1 VLSVTAIRLQQI
13 DDTNRRDHY
22 YLTPEDECYFLY
34 EYTAGAGWQH
44 GTTNQLIHNLKKK
57 KGDGGFHYKPAAI
70 AQCSRDFSVTIAE
83 PWLSNSVLI
92 PIPPSKIKADPAY
105 DDRISQICRGIR
117 KPGPSEVRELIE
129 QIKSTEPFHEGQ
141 RLKPN
146 ELRANY
152 SFNETH
158 LNNLPAS
165 VGLVDDLLTTGSHY
179 RAVKDMILERA
190 PNCRVVGFFVA
201 RRAIPSAFEDFLV
214 DEPSA

>member
-1 VLSVTAIRLQQI
+1 VTAIRLQQI

-34 EYTAGAGWQH
+34 EYTAAAGWQH

-70 AQCSRDFSVTIAE
+70 ARCSQDFSATIAE

-92 PIPPSKIKADPAY
+92 PIPPSKIKADPGH

-117 KPGPSEVRELIE
+117 KPGPPDVRELIE
-129 QIKSTEPFHEGQ
+129 QIKSTEAFHEGQ

-152 SFNETH
+152 SFNEAH
-158 LNNLPAS
+158 LNNFPAS
-165 VGLVDDLLTTGSHY
+165 VGVVDDLLTTGSHY

-201 RRAIPSAFEDFLV
+201 RRAIPSAFEEFLA
-214 DEPSA
+214 DEPLA

>member
-13 DDTNRRDHY
+13 DDTNRHDHH

-57 KGDGGFHYKPAAI
+57 KGDGGFQYKPGAI
-70 AQCSRDFSVTIAE
+70 TQCSRDFSATIAE
-83 PWLSNSVLI
+83 PWLSDSVLI
-92 PIPPSKIKADPAY
+92 PIPPSKIKTDPAH

-117 KPGPSEVRELIE
+117 KPGPPDVRELIE
-129 QIKSTEPFHEGQ
+129 QIKSTEAFHEGL

-152 SFNETH
+152 SFNEAH

-165 VGLVDDLLTTGSHY
+165 VGVVDDLLTTGSHY
-179 RAVKDMILERA
+179 RAVRDMILERV

-201 RRAIPSAFEDFLV
+201 RRALPSAFEEFSGDDPL
-214 DEPSA
+214 E

>member
-13 DDTNRRDHY
+13 DDTNRRDHH
-22 YLTPEDECYFLY
+22 YLAPEDECYFLY

-70 AQCSRDFSVTIAE
+70 TRCSRDFSATIAE

-92 PIPPSKIKADPAY
+92 PIPPSKIKTDPAY

-117 KPGPSEVRELIE
+117 KPGPPDVRELIE
-129 QIKSTEPFHEGQ
+129 QIKSTEAFHEGQ

-152 SFNETH
+152 NFNEAD

-165 VGLVDDLLTTGSHY
+165 VGVVDDLLTTGSHY

-201 RRAIPSAFEDFLV
+201 RRAIPSAFEEFLA
-214 DEPSA
+214 DEPLA